1 MSTAIGILELSSIAA
16 GFVVQDAVIKAAKV
30 NLLIART
37 ICPGKYIVVI
47 GGKVANVKTSVQ
59 SGIEAGAGFV
69 VDQIVIPKVD
79 EKVFP
84 ALTGCVEIPE
94 SYSKS
99 LGIIETFSAVTI
111 IQAADVAVKAARVV
125 LFRVHIS
132 MAIGGKGFMLLC
144 GDVAAVKTAVSAS
157 VASIK
162 EEGMLANKAI
172 ITGASKELFREYI

>member
-1 MSTAIGILELSSIAA
+1 MSPAIGILELSSIAA
-16 GFVVQDAVIKAAKV
+16 GFVVQDAVIKAARI

-47 GGKVANVKTSVQ
+47 GGKVASVNTSIQ
-59 SGIEAGAGFV
+59 SGVEVGAGFI

-94 SYSKS
+94 SYNKS

-111 IQAADVAVKAARVV
+111 IQAADAAVKAANVV

>member
-1 MSTAIGILELSSIAA
+1 MSSAIGILELSSIAA
-16 GFVVQDAVIKAAKV
+16 GFVVQDTIIKAANV

-47 GGKVANVKTSVQ
+47 GGNVANVKISIQAGVK
-59 SGIEAGAGFV
+59 AGAGFI
-69 VDQIVIPKVD
+69 VDQLVIPKVD
-79 EKVFP
+79 KKVFP
-84 ALTGCVEIPE
+84 ALTGCVEIPK

-99 LGIIETFSAVTI
+99 LGIVETFSAVTI
-111 IQAADVAVKAARVV
+111 IQAADAAIKAADIV

-144 GDVAAVKTAVSAS
+144 GDVAAVNTAVSAG

-162 EEGMLANKAI
+162 EEGILVNKAI
-172 ITGASKELFREYI
+172 ITGASKELFKEYI